1 MTPQEV
7 LAKAAEA
14 MSQRGKATGTY
25 ESTKDDPH
33 FGVKGSVCA
42 FGAMSLAATNMQ
54 SSCFAELG
62 MYGNGEAVTAKGLV
76 NQAAELL
83 ARHIEGHNGFLLEPF
98 AKITHF
104 NDHSSAED
112 VILAMKRA
120 AHE

>member
-25 ESTKDDPH
+25 ESSKDDPH

-62 MYGNGEAVTAKGLV
+62 MYGNGAAHTAKGLV

-83 ARHIEGHNGFLLEPF
+83 ARHIDTPGGYLEPF
-98 AKITHF
+98 SKITHF